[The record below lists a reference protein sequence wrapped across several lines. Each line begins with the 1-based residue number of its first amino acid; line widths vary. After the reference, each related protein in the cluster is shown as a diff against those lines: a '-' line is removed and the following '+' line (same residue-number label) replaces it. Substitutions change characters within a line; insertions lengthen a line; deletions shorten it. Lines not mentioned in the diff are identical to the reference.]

1 MQTGSQKTKNDNELQ
16 IEITKQAE
24 KYLSEIEANLK
35 PSVVRS
41 ALWVFQKIW
50 QRVYDQ
56 IIVNES

>member
-1 MQTGSQKTKNDNELQ
+1 M
-16 IEITKQAE
+16 EITKQAE
-24 KYLSEIEANLK
+24 KYLSEIEANLR